1 MEIEAKKVVWSE
13 FVETDL
19 ENIFLWGKDTFGFLV
34 ADRYTDDM
42 LEKIQQLEY
51 RYLIHPPCLQLPTK
65 NKIYRN
71 IITDSH
77 RIVYRVLSN
86 RVEVLR
92 IFHLASSN
100 TKIKSART
108 IRVIE

>member
-19 ENIFLWGKDTFGFLV
+19 ESIFLWGMNTFGFLV
-34 ADRYTDDM
+34 ADRYTDNM
-42 LEKIQQLEY
+42 LEKIQQLEH
-51 RYLIHPPCLQLPTK
+51 RYLTHPTCKQIPTK
-65 NKIYRN
+65 NNIYRN
-71 IITDSH
+71 IITESH
-77 RIVYRVLSN
+77 RIIYRVLPN

-100 TKIKSART
+100 TKIKSARK
-108 IRVIE
+108 IRVIQ